1 MIDEKVIK
9 KRVNELWDGIK
20 YLSASKTMN
29 YETVIALTIVKINTM
44 MELVGKKDIFTKAEI
59 DNIQISNVEKF
70 FVKELPNKKDK
81 YNPNTQTLRPQE
93 RIWENTTKSR
103 RKWND

>member
-1 MIDEKVIK
+1 MMNKIQHPSGMIDEKAIK

-29 YETVIALTIVKINTM
+29 YETVISLTIVKINTM

-70 FVKELPNKKDK
+70 FVKELPVKQPK
-81 YNPNTQTLRPQE
+81 QTITL
-93 RIWENTTKSR
+93 K
-103 RKWND
+103 